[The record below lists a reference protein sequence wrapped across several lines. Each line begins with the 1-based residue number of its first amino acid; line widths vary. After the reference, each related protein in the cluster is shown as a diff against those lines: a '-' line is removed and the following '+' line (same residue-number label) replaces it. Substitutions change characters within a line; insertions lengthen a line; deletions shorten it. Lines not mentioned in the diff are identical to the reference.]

1 MKIGAQY
8 IRCLEII
15 AMKKV
20 LGIIK
25 SLNNKLKYPP
35 TRKIGQRIVVKVR
48 NNEPKVLDLILQN
61 LSLNKIKNSLKLK
74 R

>member
-20 LGIIK
+20 LGIII

-35 TRKIGQRIVVKVR
+35 TRKIGQRIAM
-48 NNEPKVLDLILQN
+48 NQEY
-61 LSLNKIKNSLKLK
+61 
-74 R
+74 